1 MENYDQIQ
9 MNPGRIEDTLIHV
22 LVSLVPSVC
31 NTLYNMSH
39 TEAKLINCIKV
50 N

>member
-9 MNPGRIEDTLIHV
+9 MNPGRIEDTLNV